1 MWARRGLQCL
11 SELRYILQNSSSLS
25 LISCCHN
32 ISNKNHCT
40 NVVRKSNCTLS
51 AMQQIIYLFYLYCEV
66 TVKKKTKKIKK
77 RTNKKKPPHTNS
89 LPQNTL
95 SHRTQCNSRDTEPQ
109 SSYCIKHTLNQH
121 CTCIRKQQISRCGAV
136 YIRCSVRRLCHAY
149 LFYHLDGIFK
159 KCLMNSFF
167 IRQEF

>member
-1 MWARRGLQCL
+1 M
-11 SELRYILQNSSSLS
+11 
-25 LISCCHN
+25 
-32 ISNKNHCT
+32 
-40 NVVRKSNCTLS
+40 LS
-51 AMQQIIYLFYLYCEV
+51 ANLIALFQPCSKSFIYFTY
-66 TVKKKTKKIKK
+66 TVKLRWKKNEENKE
-77 RTNKKKPPHTNS
+77 TNQQKKPPHTNS

-136 YIRCSVRRLCHAY
+136 CIRCSVRRLCHAY